1 MRRCGKLVNWLAG
14 AGFVCLTSCSSAV
27 SLKKAGPPSLG
38 NEPSAVAGA
47 TRVRGAAFASLP
59 AGVELCSWTPRND
72 TAPEH
77 EIGSRPGA
85 RPADVRSGK
94 ANPLVP
100 ELKFPVPT
108 GTLSSRFGYRRGIF
122 HSGLDITACH
132 GDYVLACAAGRVVC
146 AGTKKG
152 FRKYGQVVVLDHG
165 RNVFTHYAHLSKIL
179 VKPGEEVKKGQTI
192 AAIGSTGRSSSP
204 HLHLEVK
211 VGDRVYDPYAHF
223 SPSQLK
229 GIEIAKT
236 FNGTPVGPVTY
247 RRLSSRP

>member
-1 MRRCGKLVNWLAG
+1 MRRCGKLVNLLAI

-27 SLKKAGPPSLG
+27 SLKKAGPLTLG
-38 NEPSAVAGA
+38 NEAVAGA
-47 TRVRGAAFASLP
+47 GATRIRGAAFASLP
-59 AGVELCSWTPRND
+59 AGVELCSWTPRSEK
-72 TAPEH
+72 APADERD
-77 EIGSRPGA
+77 SKPGA
-85 RPADVRSGK
+85 KPAHIRSGK
-94 ANPLVP
+94 ASPLVP
-100 ELKFPVPT
+100 DLRFPVPT

-122 HSGLDITACH
+122 HSGLDITACQ
-132 GDYVLACAAGRVVC
+132 GEDVLACAAGRVVC

-152 FRKYGQVVVLDHG
+152 FRRYGQVIVLDHG

-211 VGDRVYDPYAHF
+211 VGDRVSDPYIYF

-236 FNGTPVGPVTY
+236 FSGTPVGPVTY